1 MDEKIIIER
10 CRNGCIEYFEILI
23 KKYENMLYKY
33 CFYLTGSKEEGND
46 LFQET
51 WLKAFTKIKTYSDDY
66 SFKNWLLSI
75 ASNTYKDWY
84 RKQKRWSK
92 KIKSYFKS
100 DRMDKEMESIPSNQN
115 LPEEEYIT
123 KDTSNELK
131 ELVIKLKTHY
141 KEVIILYYFEEKSIK
156 EISFILS
163 IPEGTVKSR
172 LSQAK
177 KILKQR
183 MEVKQ

>member
-10 CRNGCIEYFEILI
+10 CKNGCNEYFEILI

-33 CFYLTGSKEEGND
+33 CFYLTGSCEEGND

-51 WLKAFTKIKTYSDDY
+51 WLKAFTKIKLYSDEY

-84 RKQKRWSK
+84 RKQKRWSG

-100 DRMDKEMESIPSNQN
+100 DKMDREMASIPSNQQ
-115 LPEEEYIT
+115 LPEEEYIN
-123 KDTSNELK
+123 KDISNELK
-131 ELVIKLKTHY
+131 ESVIKLKTHY
-141 KEVIILYYFEEKSIK
+141 KEVILLYYFEEKSIK

-172 LSQAK
+172 LNQAK
-177 KILKQR
+177 KILKEK
-183 MEVKQ
+183 MEVKR